1 MLSFTKCY
9 NIYLHLISLPIYLT
23 LSSRCFG
30 AWLNLLYATLLA
42 PVSPYFA
49 GWNPKRFWPIN
60 KLVDKS
66 KQVWLPALHVV
77 SNREQHPWLLEMF
90 SKEPIYVPVALNPL
104 VNDDSVSPKKQVG
117 GIPPFQP
124 NPSEFSHHSNDTGSF
139 EALLPPVNVGPC
151 QVDLRFFL
159 GGCRSLVALKC
170 FSLELVYNY
179 ATCWVCGRLVDIS
192 YIELTCEGYNPMNIT
207 WGTPS
212 HSYFP
217 HYLSH
222 LLMIIDS
229 NCISLIVTKNMFL
242 PFTNHLSTIYHPRSN
257 HFPTP
262 NKKNNAPF
270 RCQLPRW
277 LCQTLVKA
285 TIRGLW
291 AHDLRW
297 FYGAFMVLL
306 WWFNYG

>member
-1 MLSFTKCY
+1 MMTQFPQKSKLGVYPPSNQTLLNFPIIPMTLGLSRRSFRPSMLAHVK
-9 NIYLHLISLPIYLT
+9 LIS
-23 LSSRCFG
+23 
-30 AWLNLLYATLLA
+30 
-42 PVSPYFA
+42 
-49 GWNPKRFWPIN
+49 
-60 KLVDKS
+60 D
-66 KQVWLPALHVV
+66 
-77 SNREQHPWLLEMF
+77 
-90 SKEPIYVPVALNPL
+90 
-104 VNDDSVSPKKQVG
+104 
-117 GIPPFQP
+117 
-124 NPSEFSHHSNDTGSF
+124 
-139 EALLPPVNVGPC
+139 
-151 QVDLRFFL
+151 FFL

-262 NKKNNAPF
+262 KQKKQRPVPLPTAPVALSNF
-270 RCQLPRW
+270 GQSNHPRS
-277 LCQTLVKA
+277 LST
-285 TIRGLW
+285 
-291 AHDLRW
+291 
-297 FYGAFMVLL
+297 
-306 WWFNYG
+306 